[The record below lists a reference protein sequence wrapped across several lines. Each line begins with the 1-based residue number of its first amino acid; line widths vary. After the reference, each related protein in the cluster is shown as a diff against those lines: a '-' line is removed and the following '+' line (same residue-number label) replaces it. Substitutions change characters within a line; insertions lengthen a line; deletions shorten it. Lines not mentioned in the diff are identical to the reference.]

1 MAFLIL
7 ETATGLLFGGFLGA
21 QISGQDHTAALWILG
36 VSYGLLVIAKVS
48 TQRLFPS
55 AVIDQ
60 LEATHHLE
68 VSKKE
73 VARRDVISGFIT
85 HSISALNEQTCA
97 LSGDREESLCSRAVG
112 AGLAAVIDP
121 LITRPQYLFDCNE
134 SQFTIAAVV
143 TYQAPQPRG
152 WRQDIITFRDDLDMG
167 GLLSYDLLFEH
178 SLKGAAIDIQK
189 AIQRCLNDN
198 SFVGDSFQH
207 SDRTVAVIAAP
218 IPLVCETTES
228 NGVLLFFTR
237 CGHECPRDVEGTLQ
251 IFGRIDANWLAKY
264 SDCVAAKEQEAKT
277 PAQPEIVS
285 R

>member
-167 GLLSYDLLFEH
+167 DCCLMTSFLS
-178 SLKGAAIDIQK
+178 
-189 AIQRCLNDN
+189 
-198 SFVGDSFQH
+198 
-207 SDRTVAVIAAP
+207 
-218 IPLVCETTES
+218 IPSREPRSTYKRR
-228 NGVLLFFTR
+228 F
-237 CGHECPRDVEGTLQ
+237 RDVSTIIRL
-251 IFGRIDANWLAKY
+251 LA
-264 SDCVAAKEQEAKT
+264 T
-277 PAQPEIVS
+277 PFNTATEL
-285 R
+285 